1 MMYLYTRDL
10 EDRRQE
16 LEDELDTLSDTLIE
30 AEEALAAADEDTRDD
45 AEIDLEA
52 ARQALR
58 DWDDDYQDELD
69 ALNNLRDEFD
79 LRSWR
84 DGITLIPE
92 DDFEDYA
99 RDLAEDLYG
108 NDLRNSSWPFDCIDW
123 EKAAYALRMD
133 YSSVEYEGVTYLY
146 RE

>member
-1 MMYLYTRDL
+1 MSYLDTRDL

-16 LEDELDTLSDTLIE
+16 LEDELETLKSAVTE
-30 AEEALAAADEDTRDD
+30 AEEAFAAADEETRDD
-45 AEIDLEA
+45 AEIDLET
-52 ARQALR
+52 ARHIL
-58 DWDDDYQDELD
+58 DEWVGENQDELD

-79 LRSWR
+79 RRSWR

-108 NDLRNSSWPFDCIDW
+108 NDIRNSSWPFDCIDW
-123 EKAAYALRMD
+123 EKAADALRMD
-133 YSSVEYEGVTYLY
+133 YSSADYEGVTYLY

>member
-1 MMYLYTRDL
+1 MSYLDTRDL
-10 EDRRQE
+10 EARRQA
-16 LEDELDTLSDTLIE
+16 LEDELETLKSAVTD
-30 AEEALAAADEDTRDD
+30 AEEAYAESDEEGRDD
-45 AEIDLEA
+45 AEIELDQAHRDLD
-52 ARQALR
+52 
-58 DWDDDYQDELD
+58 DWVADNQDEFD

-79 LRSWR
+79 HRSWR

-108 NDLRNSSWPFDCIDW
+108 NDIRKSSWPFDCIDW
-123 EKAAYALRMD
+123 EKAADSLRMD

-146 RE
+146 RK

>member
-1 MMYLYTRDL
+1 MSYLDTRDL

-16 LEDELDTLSDTLIE
+16 LEDELETLKSAVTE
-30 AEEALAAADEDTRDD
+30 AEEALAEADEDDRDD
-45 AEIDLEA
+45 AEIELDQARRDLDEWVA
-52 ARQALR
+52 
-58 DWDDDYQDELD
+58 DNQDELD

-79 LRSWR
+79 RRSWR
-84 DGITLIPE
+84 DGIVLIPD

-108 NDLRNSSWPFDCIDW
+108 NDIRKSSWPFDCIDW
-123 EKAAYALRMD
+123 EQAADSLRMD
-133 YSSVEYEGVTYLY
+133 YSSVDYEGVTYLY

>member
-1 MMYLYTRDL
+1 MSYLDTRDL

-16 LEDELDTLSDTLIE
+16 LEDELETLKSAVTE
-30 AEEALAAADEDTRDD
+30 AEEALAEADEDDCDD
-45 AEIDLEA
+45 AEIDLN
-52 ARQALR
+52 QAHR
-58 DWDDDYQDELD
+58 DLDEWVADNQDELD

-79 LRSWR
+79 HRSWR

-99 RDLAEDLYG
+99 RDLAEDIHG
-108 NDLRNSSWPFDCIDW
+108 DAIRDAQWPFSCIDW
-123 EKAAYALRMD
+123 GDAADSLRMD
-133 YSSVEYEGVTYLY
+133 YSSVEYEGTTYLY

>member
-1 MMYLYTRDL
+1 MSYLDTRDL

-16 LEDELDTLSDTLIE
+16 LEDELETLKSAVTE
-30 AEEALAAADEDTRDD
+30 AEEVFAEADEETRDD
-45 AEIDLEA
+45 AEIDLEV

-58 DWDDDYQDELD
+58 DWDDENQDEFN

-79 LRSWR
+79 RRSWR

-99 RDLAEDLYG
+99 MDLAEDIHG
-108 NDLRNSSWPFDCIDW
+108 SIEGWPFSCIDW
-123 EKAAYALRMD
+123 DQAADALRMD

-146 RE
+146 SE